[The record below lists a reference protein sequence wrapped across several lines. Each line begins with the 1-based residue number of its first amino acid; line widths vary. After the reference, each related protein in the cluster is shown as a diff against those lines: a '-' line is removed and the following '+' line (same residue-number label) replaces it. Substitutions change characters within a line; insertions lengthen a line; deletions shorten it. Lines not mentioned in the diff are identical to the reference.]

1 MSRGKYKEIIRN
13 IIFYYIYNKVN
24 NIDYIS
30 LTDKNP
36 DNPSDAVIKW
46 MSNKSSLIFIHYGN
60 N

>member
-30 LTDKNP
+30 LKDKNP

-46 MSNKSSLIFIHYGN
+46 MRNKSSFDFYSLWE
-60 N
+60 

>member
-30 LTDKNP
+30 LTDKNS
-36 DNPSDAVIKW
+36 DNPSDAVSKW
-46 MSNKSSLIFIHYGN
+46 MSNKSSFDFYSLWE
-60 N
+60 

>member
-13 IIFYYIYNKVN
+13 IYIYNKVN

-46 MSNKSSLIFIHYGN
+46 MSNKSSFDFYSLWE
-60 N
+60 

>member
-30 LTDKNP
+30 LTDKNS

-46 MSNKSSLIFIHYGN
+46 MSNKSSFDFYSLWE
-60 N
+60 